1 MRENSILFHFR
12 FNSGNYRF
20 SQSKDNLRTTQ
31 VKEKGGKFKQESFNY
46 PESFLYCL
54 YSSLQRQT
62 AGRIIDQLG
71 LKTQKVPKRA
81 ENVRYMSFR
90 DTYGICRQNFFI
102 SYA

>member
-46 PESFLYCL
+46 PELFLYCL
-54 YSSLQRQT
+54 YSSLLKKGVKFKRSEYKTHIPEHDQ
-62 AGRIIDQLG
+62 II
-71 LKTQKVPKRA
+71 K
-81 ENVRYMSFR
+81 EN
-90 DTYGICRQNFFI
+90 
-102 SYA
+102 